1 MRHSRII
8 LFTLIIVSVMG
19 IMGCST
25 FGSRYANI
33 KKDILPL
40 SKVKGRIA
48 FYRPSGFYGWG
59 MRPDIHL
66 NRNKIGISL
75 PGTIF
80 YVDVNPGKYL
90 ISMPTILYPGE
101 QTLNIGISE
110 NETVYIK
117 SYMSGSAFGGRT
129 NIEVVNTELAIAE
142 IDNLEFIT
150 EPTK

>member
-1 MRHSRII
+1 MRHSRIL

-19 IMGCST
+19 IMGCSI
-25 FGSRYANI
+25 FDSKYANI

-40 SKVKGRIA
+40 SKANGRIV
-48 FYRPSGFYGWG
+48 FYRPRGFYGWG

-66 NRNKIGISL
+66 NRNKIGRSL

-90 ISMPTILYPGE
+90 ISIPTILYPGE
-101 QTLNIGISE
+101 QTINIEISE
-110 NETVYIK
+110 NETAYIK
-117 SYMSGSAFGGRT
+117 SYMSGSAIGGRT
-129 NIEVVNTELAIAE
+129 NIEVVNAELAIAE
-142 IDNLEFIT
+142 IENLEFIT